1 MHCHIRIRT
10 HQMEIGQPG
19 RLYYHRMTNKNVLEE
34 LIAYFFFDKTR
45 TAEKAKKL
53 GGGYTR
59 NKIIL

>member
-1 MHCHIRIRT
+1 
-10 HQMEIGQPG
+10 
-19 RLYYHRMTNKNVLEE
+19 MTNKNVLEE